1 VRHVAHRH
9 DGAPDFIDVATATLD
24 HPDEFPPTRHVWL
37 EDGIAWDQV
46 GDGLPW
52 FERGTPPEWN
62 PRCLDRLS
70 LAVIQHF
77 FLPSKLHLYAGYF
90 VMKCRRAASIHE
102 LPRAS
107 IPGNRTFSINHYQ
120 KLPVLLVARKDHTIV
135 VGRELHN
142 TL

>member
-1 VRHVAHRH
+1 
-9 DGAPDFIDVATATLD
+9 
-24 HPDEFPPTRHVWL
+24 
-37 EDGIAWDQV
+37 
-46 GDGLPW
+46 
-52 FERGTPPEWN
+52 
-62 PRCLDRLS
+62 LS

-77 FLPSKLHLYAGYF
+77 FLPSRLHLYAGYF

-142 TL
+142 TLQAEPDRFHSDPGLFKGHTHLGGRTTGLVQHWRLFSL